1 MLSNSWTGET
11 IPRIS
16 AVIPTLSGFN
26 ARLLDALKDQTWP
39 PDKIEVVQGV
49 RPNGRARNLGILQTS
64 GEFLILIDDDAI
76 PAQRNLIEKL
86 VLPLLAD
93 PKLGATGASRLIPP
107 NSGRFQRWTAHQ
119 VSRIENPV
127 VHAPVETR
135 PDSQSYFYAHITTTC
150 CAIRRSVFDE
160 IGGFDEELTQGVD
173 TDFFIR
179 ASGAGYTLRLEPDL
193 WVYHPAPPNLKA
205 LLLKHFR
212 YGFGHAQQ
220 VTRNPER
227 ARGPESRPF
236 MYLLLRSIAILPH
249 IFLPFSYAEPDLR
262 LGFKPLKA
270 LASYA
275 SALGYTWGRIK
286 MKRLP
291 GTSVKRDSHQDRHS

>member
-193 WVYHPAPPNLKA
+193 WVY
-205 LLLKHFR
+205 
-212 YGFGHAQQ
+212 
-220 VTRNPER
+220 
-227 ARGPESRPF
+227 RGPESRPF